1 MNAAHL
7 QPCFWPASYNNIRLT
22 GAVMAEKRKH
32 DESVGSD
39 QSRLP
44 PNDRRP
50 STSPV
55 DDSLAVVENYPR
67 KRIAIAVGRNCFLLR
82 YLDYSYFLVQRL

>member
-1 MNAAHL
+1 
-7 QPCFWPASYNNIRLT
+7 
-22 GAVMAEKRKH
+22 MAEKRKH

-39 QSRLP
+39 HSRLP

-55 DDSLAVVENYPR
+55 DDGLAVVENYPR
-67 KRIAIAVGRNCFLLR
+67 KRIAIAVGRNCSLLR
-82 YLDYSYFLVQRL
+82 YMDYSYFLVQRL